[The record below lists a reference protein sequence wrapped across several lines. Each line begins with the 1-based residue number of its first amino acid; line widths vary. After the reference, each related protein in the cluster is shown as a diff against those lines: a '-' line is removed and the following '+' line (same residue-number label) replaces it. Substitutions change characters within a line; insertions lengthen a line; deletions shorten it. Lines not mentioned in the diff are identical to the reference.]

1 MATVFST
8 AELASTAAAQGE
20 AATAGRMWG
29 AIESEEAFAPIGQ
42 WSRHRE
48 GYEQLVFRAAGAV
61 FDEAREEGK
70 LLSLA
75 EAAGIDEAQTLP

>member
-1 MATVFST
+1 MV
-8 AELASTAAAQGE
+8 
-20 AATAGRMWG
+20 
-29 AIESEEAFAPIGQ
+29 PPP
-42 WSRHRE
+42 E